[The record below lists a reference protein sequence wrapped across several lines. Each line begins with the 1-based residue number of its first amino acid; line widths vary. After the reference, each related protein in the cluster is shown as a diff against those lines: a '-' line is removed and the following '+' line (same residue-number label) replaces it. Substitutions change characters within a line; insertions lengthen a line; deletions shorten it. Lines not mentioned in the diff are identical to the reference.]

1 MGILPVKN
9 LDEKTIGITAR
20 GTFGSKGNYGNYWI
34 NENEC
39 IYYLIERKNTKT
51 NQVITRK
58 DKNNDLLLS
67 GKYPIYVFEKLDTN
81 NQVFKGVFTFEEY
94 FKDNHQVRLKRLSG
108 KIKKKP
114 QIIKPT
120 FLPVTNIFSVQ
131 SKKKDSIKGG
141 TIETAKAK
149 SKAGATVE
157 NKVVESLQKKGF
169 TVSNVANDA
178 SYRFDVLINDI
189 NLGLEVKNVNNGY
202 FYISENEI
210 RAFREGECRICFY
223 HDDVIWISKKYNDSK
238 KLISIFNEINEID
251 AYVINNYDGRYMV
264 DGLKIGINLEFR
276 DELQNDFYNITNLT
290 LTDIM
295 ELLR

>member
-1 MGILPVKN
+1 MGILSVKN

-108 KIKKKP
+108 
-114 QIIKPT
+114 
-120 FLPVTNIFSVQ
+120 
-131 SKKKDSIKGG
+131 
-141 TIETAKAK
+141 
-149 SKAGATVE
+149 
-157 NKVVESLQKKGF
+157 
-169 TVSNVANDA
+169 
-178 SYRFDVLINDI
+178 
-189 NLGLEVKNVNNGY
+189 
-202 FYISENEI
+202 
-210 RAFREGECRICFY
+210 
-223 HDDVIWISKKYNDSK
+223 
-238 KLISIFNEINEID
+238 
-251 AYVINNYDGRYMV
+251 
-264 DGLKIGINLEFR
+264 
-276 DELQNDFYNITNLT
+276 
-290 LTDIM
+290 
-295 ELLR
+295 